1 MKSGKIIALGLL
13 ALLPFAMKAQE
24 AQEIEKLN
32 ARVDSLSQ
40 ETTTL
45 DKSSRNSA
53 SSKYPLISRDNSNMA
68 RKMPP

>member
-45 DKSSRNSA
+45 DKIVQKLSKF
-53 SSKYPLISRDNSNMA
+53 KYPLISRDNSNMA

>member
-45 DKSSRNSA
+45 E
-53 SSKYPLISRDNSNMA
+53 
-68 RKMPP
+68 

>member
-13 ALLPFAMKAQE
+13 ALLPIAMKAQE

-32 ARVDSLSQ
+32 ARIDSLSQ

-45 DKSSRNSA
+45 DKIVQNSA
-53 SSKYPLISRDNSNMA
+53 NSKYPLISKDNSNMV